1 MAEIETI
8 VAQKRDGAGKGAA
21 RATRREGRVPGV
33 IYGGNEEPQMVSLD
47 YPVLMKVLKRGGF
60 LSHQFLLDLGD
71 KNPVR
76 VIPRDLQL
84 DPVRDFPLHVDFMR
98 LVKGST
104 IRVQIPVQFIGEAVS
119 PGLKRGG
126 VLNIVRHEIEL
137 ICPVDE
143 IPDHIVCDLSEFDIG
158 DGLHISAVKLPAG
171 VRPVISGRDFT
182 IATIAVPGKLEEV
195 AAPVAAVA
203 AAAPAA
209 AATGAK
215 AAPGAA
221 GKTAAAKPAAAKPAA
236 KAGGKK

>member
-8 VAQKRDGAGKGAA
+8 VAQKRDGAGKGPA

-33 IYGGNEEPQMVSLD
+33 IYGGNEAPQMVSLD
-47 YPVLMKVLKRGGF
+47 YPALMKVLKRGGF

-71 KNPVR
+71 NKPIR

-104 IRVQIPVQFIGEAVS
+104 ISVQIPVHFTGEAAS

-137 ICPVDE
+137 ICPVDD
-143 IPDHIVCDLSEFDIG
+143 IPDHIECDLSEFDIG
-158 DGLHISAVKLPAG
+158 DGLHISAVKLPKG
-171 VRPVISGRDFT
+171 VRPAITGRDFT
-182 IATIAVPGKLEEV
+182 IATIAAPGKAEEV
-195 AAPVAAVA
+195 AAPVAA

-209 AATGAK
+209 ATGGK

-221 GKTAAAKPAAAKPAA
+221 AKPAAGAAAAKPAA